1 MARAKVIKEI
11 VLNSDTEGDQ
21 PTVAVEN
28 TTQSSNANE
37 IEPVLPQPL
46 TKVTPPTKA
55 DANTADTVPGDAPP
69 PPKKKRAPKR
79 KIAAAKLDAE
89 GEQEVGGN
97 KVEAEMET
105 KRLKA
110 EADDRKMEE
119 KVRKIL
125 AVEFKSKGYASY
137 KPKKASQIIRSKTR
151 GEPKY
156 VAAEKDDT
164 SIETA
169 SLQDDD
175 EEDYSSDDDDGI
187 DEVEQ
192 SPLYKRSQKPVLWN
206 NKQQQQQQVA
216 NEEPKSQRELD
227 AERLFKQMF
236 RR

>member
-1 MARAKVIKEI
+1 
-11 VLNSDTEGDQ
+11 
-21 PTVAVEN
+21 
-28 TTQSSNANE
+28 
-37 IEPVLPQPL
+37 
-46 TKVTPPTKA
+46 
-55 DANTADTVPGDAPP
+55 
-69 PPKKKRAPKR
+69 
-79 KIAAAKLDAE
+79 
-89 GEQEVGGN
+89 
-97 KVEAEMET
+97 MET